1 MTLTDYNGRPVEV
14 PADGILISEQP
25 VGQTMI
31 TFVVSGMTIQVQESV
46 EQVIALQKREKN
58 G

>member
-31 TFVVSGMTIQVQESV
+31 TFVESGMTIQVQESV

>member
-58 G
+58 D